1 MGNDNVMVVYA
12 DLPTTIGGYTI
23 ASWDGFFTV
32 VLNQN
37 LCYERNIVTYRHELA
52 HIYEGDFDAGESAD
66 LIETCSHL
74 KALWR

>member
-1 MGNDNVMVVYA
+1 MADVRTIYA
-12 DLPTTIGGYTI
+12 DLPNTVGGYTI
-23 ASWDGFFTV
+23 ASPDDYFTV

-66 LIETCSHL
+66 SIEVSAHSNVL
-74 KALWR
+74 DLYR